1 MNRSA
6 NLVKQRPT
14 EEKSLW
20 QRFKMLWDDI
30 HASSALLIW
39 ICRLLA
45 FTWAYCY
52 HDWQSVV
59 LLFWIMHST
68 LYRKTSLF
76 KKWMLY
82 VYMPLITAIFLWYY
96 IINIFS
102 FLPWD

>member
-6 NLVKQRPT
+6 NLVNKKPAT
-14 EEKSLW
+14 EEKKSLW
-20 QRFKMLWDDI
+20 LRFKTLWADI

-39 ICRLLA
+39 ICRALA
-45 FTWAYCY
+45 FVWAYCY

-76 KKWMLY
+76 
-82 VYMPLITAIFLWYY
+82 
-96 IINIFS
+96 
-102 FLPWD
+102 